1 MKLMEITTLERMV
14 DPVSRCLT
22 PEVARQIVALR
33 AEPDVERRVEE
44 LARKAENGL
53 LSEAE
58 HDEYESY
65 IRASKF
71 ISILQSKARALL
83 NDNLH

>member
-1 MKLMEITTLERMV
+1 MMTMESTTLERMV

-33 AEPDVERRVEE
+33 ADPVLEQRVAE
-44 LARKAENGL
+44 LARKAENGRL
-53 LSEAE
+53 NEVE
-58 HDEYESY
+58 HEEYESY

-71 ISILQSKARALL
+71 ISILQSKARTLL
-83 NDNLH
+83 AKNSV